1 MKEEN
6 KKDTSK
12 KEKNK
17 EENKNTQSFGKKSV
31 IENKNTQ
38 SFDKKN
44 IIENKKIQS
53 LDKKVA
59 TKKIERKPM
68 SDNDKKLLNIAFN
81 ILAVFCIA
89 IFCIALTPKTFQNDT
104 FYTIKVGQG
113 IREWGIDGQDH
124 YSFINLPYTYP
135 HWLYDVIMS
144 LLFDFLGGWTAL
156 YVSTMVLSCL
166 LGILLYFTLK
176 KVTKNSLISF
186 VIALGQMFLM
196 KDYIAARAQL
206 VTFVL
211 FVLTVLFIEKFLESG
226 KKRYAVGLIIIPIL
240 IANIHSAVWP
250 FYFVLF
256 LPYIG
261 EYIIRIIL
269 DAHIV
274 HNVYKWITEFRIKR
288 TNKILKKAP
297 KESVAKYQTKVAEL
311 TKLQEENNSKFEI
324 TLTKRAEK
332 RKRPFKLK
340 IEKLDRVK
348 WLILIMFICLFT
360 GLLTPIGDMPYTYTL
375 KIMQGNTTSNISEHL
390 PLTLIDSKST
400 LFCLTLVIAILI
412 FTDSKIRLRD
422 LFFLAGLT
430 LLALMSRR
438 QVSMLVLFGG
448 IVFARILTE
457 LLERFDKKGTKEV
470 MNFMTS
476 TIGEILTILF
486 IFSISYFVYIPNQ
499 NQPYVDTG
507 SYPVEAAEWIKENLD
522 YKNIRM
528 FNEYN
533 YGSYLLFEDI
543 PVFIDSRCDLYTPE
557 FNGEKG
563 EDGKYDGI
571 DVFTDFINISSIAT
585 YYDTKFEQYDIT
597 HVMTKTNTKLN
608 MLLSRDDGYT
618 QIYKDDDF
626 IIYERDTE

>member
-1 MKEEN
+1 MEKTKQKNTN
-6 KKDTSK
+6 KKQMTDK
-12 KEKNK
+12 
-17 EENKNTQSFGKKSV
+17 
-31 IENKNTQ
+31 
-38 SFDKKN
+38 DKK
-44 IIENKKIQS
+44 
-53 LDKKVA
+53 
-59 TKKIERKPM
+59 M
-68 SDNDKKLLNIAFN
+68 LNIAFN
-81 ILAVFCIA
+81 ILAIFCIA

-104 FYTIKVGQG
+104 FYTVKVGQC
-113 IREWGIDGQDH
+113 IRQYGIDGQDH
-124 YSFINLPYTYP
+124 FSFIDLPYTYP

-144 LLFDFLGGWTAL
+144 LIFDFLGGWTAL
-156 YVSTMVLSCL
+156 YVSTIVLSCA

-176 KVTKNSLISF
+176 KVTKNSLVSF
-186 VIALGQMFLM
+186 IIALGQMYLM
-196 KDYIAARAQL
+196 GNYIAARAQL

-211 FVLTVLFIEKFLESG
+211 FVLTVLFIEKFLETG
-226 KKRYAVGLIIIPIL
+226 KKRYAIGLIIIPIL
-240 IANIHSAVWP
+240 IANFHSAVWP

-256 LPYIG
+256 MPYVG
-261 EYIIRIIL
+261 EYVIRIII

-274 HNVYKWITEFRIKR
+274 HNIYKWVTDLRIKR
-288 TNKILKKAP
+288 LNQILKKAN
-297 KESVAKYQTKVAEL
+297 KEDVNKYQSRIAIL
-311 TKLQEENNSKFEI
+311 TKLQEENSAKFETI
-324 TLTKRAEK
+324 LAKRAEK

-340 IEKLDRVK
+340 IEKIDRVK

-360 GLLTPIGDMPYTYTL
+360 GLITPIGDMPYTYTI
-375 KIMQGNTTSNISEHL
+375 KIMEGNTTSSISEHL
-390 PLTLIDSKST
+390 PLTLIESKST

-448 IVFARILTE
+448 IVFARIVTE
-457 LLERFDKKGTKEV
+457 LIEKYDKKGTKEV

-476 TIGEILTILF
+476 TIGEVLTILF

-507 SYPVEAAEWIKENLD
+507 SYPVEAAKWIKENLD

-563 EDGKYDGI
+563 EDGKYDGQDI
-571 DVFTDFINISSIAT
+571 FSDFMNISSIAT
-585 YYDTKFEQYDIT
+585 YYDTKFDEYDIT

-608 MLLSRDDGYT
+608 MLLSRDEGYKK
-618 QIYKDDDF
+618 IYKDDDF
-626 IIYERDTE
+626 IIYERVLDE

>member
-1 MKEEN
+1 MDK
-6 KKDTSK
+6 TK
-12 KEKNK
+12 KE
-17 EENKNTQSFGKKSV
+17 
-31 IENKNTQ
+31 
-38 SFDKKN
+38 
-44 IIENKKIQS
+44 
-53 LDKKVA
+53 A
-59 TKKIERKPM
+59 TKKKQVLSKKQLSEK
-68 SDNDKKLLNIAFN
+68 DKKLLNIAFN

-124 YSFINLPYTYP
+124 YSFIELPYTYP

-144 LLFDFLGGWTAL
+144 LIFDFLGGWTAL
-156 YVSTMVLSCL
+156 YVSTIVLACM

-176 KVTKNSLISF
+176 KITKNSLISF

-196 KDYIAARAQL
+196 QDYIAARAQL
-206 VTFVL
+206 VTFIL
-211 FVLTVLFIEKFLESG
+211 FVLTVLFIEEFLESG
-226 KKRYAVGLIIIPIL
+226 KKRYAVGLIVIPIM

-250 FYFVLF
+250 FYFVLY
-256 LPYIG
+256 LPYVG
-261 EYIIRIIL
+261 EYIVRIII

-274 HNVYKWITEFRIKR
+274 HNIYKWITEIRIRR

-297 KESVAKYQTKVAEL
+297 KESVAKYQAKVAEL
-311 TKLQEENNSKFEI
+311 TKKQEENSTKFE
-324 TLTKRAEK
+324 TKLLKREEK

-340 IEKLDRVK
+340 IEKIDRVK

-375 KIMQGNTTSNISEHL
+375 KIMQGNTTSSISEHI

-400 LFCLTLVIAILI
+400 LFCLTLVLAILI
-412 FTDSKIRLRD
+412 FTDVKIRLRD
-422 LFFLAGLT
+422 LFFLGGLIF
-430 LLALMSRR
+430 LALSSRR

-457 LLERFDKKGTKEV
+457 LLEKYDKKGTKEV

-499 NQPYVDTG
+499 NQPYVDIG
-507 SYPVEAAEWIKENLD
+507 SYPVEASKWIKENLD

-563 EDGKYDGI
+563 EDGKYDGQDI
-571 DVFTDFINISSIAT
+571 FTDFMNISSIAT
-585 YYDTKFEQYDIT
+585 YYDTKFDQYDIT

-626 IIYERDTE
+626 IIYERETE

>member
-1 MKEEN
+1 MKE
-6 KKDTSK
+6 KRP
-12 KEKNK
+12 KETTQKN
-17 EENKNTQSFGKKSV
+17 NKNTIKSM
-31 IENKNTQ
+31 
-38 SFDKKN
+38 FDDKK
-44 IIENKKIQS
+44 KINNV
-53 LDKKVA
+53 K
-59 TKKIERKPM
+59 TNNRKM
-68 SDNDKKLLNIAFN
+68 TEKDKKLLNIAFN

-124 YSFINLPYTYP
+124 YSFIDLPYTYP
-135 HWLYDVIMS
+135 HWLYDVIIS

-156 YVSTMVLSCL
+156 YASTIILACT

-176 KVTKNSLISF
+176 KVTKNSLVSF
-186 VIALGQMFLM
+186 LIALGQMFLM
-196 KDYIAARAQL
+196 QNYIAARAQL
-206 VTFVL
+206 VTFIL
-211 FVLTVLFIEKFLESG
+211 FVLTILFIEKFLESG
-226 KKRYAVGLIIIPIL
+226 KKRYAIALIVIPIL

-261 EYIIRIIL
+261 EYIVRIII

-274 HNVYKWITEFRIKR
+274 HNIYRWIINIKINR

-297 KESVAKYQTKVAEL
+297 KESVEKYQVKIAEL
-311 TKLQEENNSKFEI
+311 TKEYEENGSKFETI
-324 TLTKRAEK
+324 LAKREEK
-332 RKRPFKLK
+332 RKRPLKLK
-340 IEKLDRVK
+340 IEKIDRVK

-375 KIMQGNTTSNISEHL
+375 KIMQGNTTSSISEHL

-400 LFCLTLVIAILI
+400 LFCLTLIVAILI

-438 QVSMLVLFGG
+438 QVSMLILFGG
-448 IVFARILTE
+448 IVFARIITE
-457 LLERFDKKGTKEV
+457 LIEKYDKKGSNEV

-499 NQPYVDTG
+499 NQPYVDIG
-507 SYPVEAAEWIKENLD
+507 SYPVEATKWIKENLD

-557 FNGEKG
+557 FNGKKG
-563 EDGKYDGI
+563 DDGKYDGQDI
-571 DVFTDFINISSIAT
+571 FTDFMNISSIAT
-585 YYDTKFEQYDIT
+585 YYDTKFEQYNIT
-597 HVMTKTNTKLN
+597 HIMTKTNTKLN
-608 MLLSRDDGYT
+608 MLISRDDGYT
-618 QIYKDDDF
+618 QIYKDEDF
-626 IIYERDTE
+626 IIYERKTE

>member
-89 IFCIALTPKTFQNDT
+89 IFCIALTPKTLQNDT

>member
-1 MKEEN
+1 MDK
-6 KKDTSK
+6 TK
-12 KEKNK
+12 KE
-17 EENKNTQSFGKKSV
+17 
-31 IENKNTQ
+31 
-38 SFDKKN
+38 
-44 IIENKKIQS
+44 
-53 LDKKVA
+53 A
-59 TKKIERKPM
+59 TKKKQVLSKKQLSEK
-68 SDNDKKLLNIAFN
+68 DKKLLNIAFN

-124 YSFINLPYTYP
+124 YSFIELPYTYP

-144 LLFDFLGGWTAL
+144 LIFDFLGGWTAL
-156 YVSTMVLSCL
+156 YVSTIVLACT

-176 KVTKNSLISF
+176 KITKNSLISF
-186 VIALGQMFLM
+186 AIALGQMFLM
-196 KDYIAARAQL
+196 QDYIAARAQL
-206 VTFVL
+206 VTFIL

-226 KKRYAVGLIIIPIL
+226 KKRYAVGLIAIPIM

-250 FYFVLF
+250 FYFVLY
-256 LPYIG
+256 LPYVG
-261 EYIIRIIL
+261 EYIVRIII

-274 HNVYKWITEFRIKR
+274 HNIYKWITEIRIRR

-297 KESVAKYQTKVAEL
+297 KESVAKYQAKVAEL
-311 TKLQEENNSKFEI
+311 TKKQEENSTKFE
-324 TLTKRAEK
+324 TKLLKREEK

-340 IEKLDRVK
+340 IEKIDRVK

-375 KIMQGNTTSNISEHL
+375 KIMQGNTTSSISEHI

-400 LFCLTLVIAILI
+400 LFCLTLVLAILI
-412 FTDSKIRLRD
+412 FTDVKIRLRD
-422 LFFLAGLT
+422 LFFLGGLIF
-430 LLALMSRR
+430 LALSSRR

-457 LLERFDKKGTKEV
+457 LLEKYDKKGTKEV
-470 MNFMTS
+470 MNFLTS

-499 NQPYVDTG
+499 NQPYVDIG
-507 SYPVEAAEWIKENLD
+507 SYPVEASKWIKENLD

-557 FNGEKG
+557 FDGEKD
-563 EDGKYDGI
+563 EDGKYDGQDI
-571 DVFTDFINISSIAT
+571 FTDFMNISSIAT
-585 YYDTKFEQYDIT
+585 YYDTKFDQYNIT

-626 IIYERDTE
+626 IIYERETE